1 MTQHR
6 GAGETQQ
13 ESSNIP
19 SSAPILEDY
28 NPQSEERKVLIQRT
42 TSNDLLGIRLNELRN
57 AVWVSRAGSF
67 GTSVL
72 LG

>member
-28 NPQSEERKVLIQRT
+28 NPQSEERKSSSSGLPAMT
-42 TSNDLLGIRLNELRN
+42 F
-57 AVWVSRAGSF
+57 WV
-67 GTSVL
+67 
-72 LG
+72 